1 MDKQIIKSDVLDE
14 QYTVVH
20 HSSGLD
26 IMMWKKE
33 GFSTVEALFGTK
45 YGSINNVF
53 KTDDTDGFIQVP
65 DGIAHYLEHKLFES
79 EDNSNVFELYAQ
91 TGAAANAFTSTDITA
106 YLFSCTDNY
115 EQSLEILLDFVQ
127 SAHFTKQN
135 VEKEQG
141 IIAQEIKMGD
151 DSPTR
156 KCFKNLL
163 KAMYVNN
170 PVRIDVAG
178 TIESIAQITP
188 ELLYSCYNAFYD
200 LHNMTLSIA
209 GNIDEQTVL
218 DICDK
223 KLKKGKDKHLQTS
236 FPDEPQDVGE
246 KRVCDY
252 AAVGLPVFCIGFKT
266 QPQQGR
272 QYLKKSVVAAM
283 LLEQLIGQT
292 SPLYNELLEEGL
304 INSDLG
310 MFVYTSSQRYFC
322 CVIQGES
329 KDPDE
334 VARRIFAELE
344 RLKKD
349 GLDKENFETDKRVR
363 YGEKIASIN
372 DVKACAD
379 AMLYYHFDCDDVT
392 LFDDLEIIAS
402 LTAEQ
407 CEEMFD
413 DILDPQRSSLSIV
426 TNKE

>member
-1 MDKQIIKSDVLDE
+1 MDKQVIASRQLDE
-14 QYTVVH
+14 QYTLVH
-20 HSSGLD
+20 HPSGLD
-26 IMMWKKE
+26 IMMWKKP

-45 YGSINNVF
+45 YGSINNCF
-53 KTDDTDGFIQVP
+53 ATDDTNGFITVP

-79 EDNSNVFELYAQ
+79 DDNSSVFELYAQ

-127 SAHFTKQN
+127 KPYFTKEN

-163 KAMYVNN
+163 KAVYVNN

-178 TIESIAQITP
+178 TVESIAKITP
-188 ELLYSCYNAFYD
+188 ELLYDCYNAFYN

-209 GNIDEQTVL
+209 GNIDEQQVL

-223 KLKKGKDKHLQTS
+223 MLKPSKDMHLQTQ
-236 FPDEPQDVGE
+236 FPDEPDEVDQA
-246 KRVCDY
+246 RICDY
-252 AAVGLPVFCIGFKT
+252 AAVGLPVFCLGFKT
-266 QPQQGR
+266 QAAQGR
-272 QYLKKSVVAAM
+272 EYLKKSVIAAM

-292 SPLYNELLEEGL
+292 SPLYNSLLEEGL
-304 INSDLG
+304 INSALG
-310 MFVYTSSQRYFC
+310 MFVYTSADRYFC
-322 CVIQGES
+322 CVIEGES

-334 VARRIFAELE
+334 VARRIFAEIE
-344 RLKKD
+344 RLKSE
-349 GLDKENFETDKRVR
+349 GLDKEAFETDKRVR
-363 YGEKIASIN
+363 YGEKVSSIN

-379 AMLYYHFDCDDVT
+379 AMLYYHFDCGDVT
-392 LFDDLEIIAS
+392 LFDDLDIIAS
-402 LTAEQ
+402 LTAEE
-407 CEEMFD
+407 CEQAID
-413 DILDPQRSSLSIV
+413 DILCAERSSLSIV
-426 TNKE
+426 KNKE

>member
-1 MDKQIIKSDVLDE
+1 MDKQIISSKQLDE

-20 HSSGLD
+20 HPSGLD

-45 YGSINNVF
+45 YGSINNCF
-53 KTDDTDGFIQVP
+53 KTDDTNGFIQVP

-79 EDNSNVFELYAQ
+79 DDNSSVFELYAQ

-115 EQSLEILLDFVQ
+115 EKSLEILLDFVQ
-127 SAHFTKQN
+127 SPYFTKEN

-163 KAMYVNN
+163 KAVYVSN
-170 PVRIDVAG
+170 PVRTDVAG
-178 TIESIAQITP
+178 TVESIAKITP
-188 ELLYSCYNAFYD
+188 ELLYECYNAFYN

-209 GNIDEQTVL
+209 GNIDEQKVL
-218 DICDK
+218 EICDK
-223 KLKKGKDKHLQTS
+223 KLKPSSDKHLQTS
-236 FPDEPQDVGE
+236 FPDEPESVNE

-266 QPQQGR
+266 AAPRGR
-272 QYLKKSVVAAM
+272 EYVKKSVIAAM

-292 SPLYNELLEEGL
+292 SPLYNALLEDGL
-304 INSDLG
+304 INSALG
-310 MFVYTSSQRYFC
+310 TFVYTSSDRYFC
-322 CVIQGES
+322 CVIEGES

-334 VARRIFAELE
+334 VARRIYAELE

-349 GLDKENFETDKRVR
+349 GLDIEAFETDKRVR
-363 YGEKIASIN
+363 YGEKVASIN

-379 AMLYYHFDCDDVT
+379 AMLYYHFDCGDVT
-392 LFDDLEIIAS
+392 LFDDLDMIAS
-402 LTAEQ
+402 LTAAECEQ
-407 CEEMFD
+407 AID
-413 DILDPQRSSLSIV
+413 DILNAQRSSISIV